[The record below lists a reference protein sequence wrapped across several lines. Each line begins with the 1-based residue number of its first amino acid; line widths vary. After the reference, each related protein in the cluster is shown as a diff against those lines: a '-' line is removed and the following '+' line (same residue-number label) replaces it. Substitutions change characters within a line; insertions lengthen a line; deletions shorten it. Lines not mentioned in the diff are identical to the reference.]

1 MQIEKYLKNNQPVV
15 YQTFV
20 NSIKR
25 KTLSHAYLLSGNPG
39 TPLFAVAKYLAK
51 SILCDNPDPLACD
64 NCITCIRIDSNNYP
78 DVIILD
84 GSKATIKKEDVLNIE
99 TRFEKTALESKNI
112 MIYIINFI
120 PKTEYIL
127 CARHCVG
134 GLRIYN

>member
-1 MQIEKYLKNNQPVV
+1 MQIEKYLKTYQPVV

-51 SILCDNPDPLACD
+51 SILCDDPSPLACE

-84 GSKATIKKEDVLNIE
+84 GSKATVKKEDVLNIQLLM
-99 TRFEKTALESKNI
+99 FQKLQIDYCNLNLLYYS
-112 MIYIINFI
+112 
-120 PKTEYIL
+120 L
-127 CARHCVG
+127 SSLDLH
-134 GLRIYN
+134 